1 MCTWFLSLNSPVRC
15 NFSFLFFLV
24 LFLIYCFCY
33 NIFFTLFI
41 VHVHV
46 FVSIIIVMFPMSYGE
61 YFSDLTVCRS
71 CNILC
76 VFY

>member
-15 NFSFLFFLV
+15 TFFSFFPYTVSYILV
-24 LFLIYCFCY
+24 LLY
-33 NIFFTLFI
+33 NFFTLFI